1 MGNHQ
6 FAVNDFNQAIKLDAN
21 FSEAYYRRGVS
32 KLKSRR
38 FHEAIEDFKMSLELD
53 TNQENPGVYDG

>member
-1 MGNHQ
+1 M
-6 FAVNDFNQAIKLDAN
+6 NDFNNAIKIDEN
-21 FSEAYYRRGVS
+21 FSEAFYRRGVS

-38 FHEAIEDFKMSLELD
+38 FHEAIEDFRKSLELD

>member
-6 FAVNDFNQAIKLDAN
+6 FAVNDFNSAIDLDPN

-32 KLKSRR
+32 KLKSRGY
-38 FHEAIEDFKMSLELD
+38 HEAIEDFRKSLELE
-53 TNQENPGVYDG
+53 T